1 MEKMI
6 DGMMSQ
12 YKRKIL
18 NLKKRK
24 DKMMDAKIIADLIS
38 GESLKENVWYHVSA
52 WVKLD
57 KNMELDKVSEL
68 QIKIQEEGQD
78 EAV

>member
-1 MEKMI
+1 
-6 DGMMSQ
+6 
-12 YKRKIL
+12 
-18 NLKKRK
+18 
-24 DKMMDAKIIADLIS
+24 MDAKIIADLIS
-38 GESLKENVWYHVSA
+38 GESLKENVWYQVSA